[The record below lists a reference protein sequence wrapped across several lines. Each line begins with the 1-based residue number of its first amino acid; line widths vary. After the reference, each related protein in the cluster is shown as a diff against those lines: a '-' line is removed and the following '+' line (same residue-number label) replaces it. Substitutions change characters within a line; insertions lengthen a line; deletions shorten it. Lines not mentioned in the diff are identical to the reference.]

1 MKKFAKVNLP
11 KACKEIGIGIQ
22 DLFNCIIIAPRS
34 LQNVDTLKEFLINGG
49 YDKLAESISKSNCPL
64 R

>member
-1 MKKFAKVNLP
+1 MIKMMPYL
-11 KACKEIGIGIQ
+11 IQ
-22 DLFNCIIIAPRS
+22 NGIAPRS
-34 LQNVDTLKEFLINGG
+34 LQNVDTLKEYLINGG